1 MKILIDARLYGSENA
16 GLGRYLNNLVSE
28 LSKIDSGNEYVLLLR
43 KKYFD
48 SLKLPGS
55 WKKVLADFRHYSF
68 KEQII
73 LPNLIK
79 KQNPDLVHFPHF
91 NVPISFK
98 GRYVVTIHD
107 LLMHTQK
114 GLPATTLPAPTYF
127 LKRLGYRLVFDTAVK
142 NSLAVIVPSL
152 AVKNDLIKEYKGVSE
167 KVYVTY
173 EGIDEKISNTD
184 TVKIDSPYFVY
195 VGNAYPH
202 KNLKRL
208 IQAIV
213 LLNVNRDV
221 HTGHDEKIIL
231 AIVSARNAFTS
242 RLEKMVD
249 ELKAK
254 DVIRFLGS
262 VPDNQLG
269 SLYKNSLGFVF
280 PSLSE
285 GFGLPGL
292 EAMNAGTLVLA
303 SEIAVFK
310 EIYGEHAIY
319 FNPLD
324 FSSIERSMR
333 NVIEMED
340 SKRKNLIAEGQ
351 KFAKRYSWAKM
362 AKETLKIY
370 ESTFKKENSNS
381 LR

>member
-16 GLGRYLNNLVSE
+16 GLGRYLNNLISE

-43 KKYFD
+43 KRYFD
-48 SLKLPGS
+48 LLKLPGN

-68 KEQII
+68 KEQVM
-73 LPNLIK
+73 LSGLIK
-79 KQNPDLVHFPHF
+79 KENPDLVHFPHF
-91 NVPISFK
+91 NVPISYK
-98 GRYVVTIHD
+98 GKYVVTIHD

-114 GLPATTLPAPTYF
+114 GLPATTLPAPIYF
-127 LKRLGYRLVFDTAVK
+127 LKRFGYRLVFDTAVK

-173 EGIDEKISNTD
+173 EGVDEKILNTD
-184 TVKIDSPYFVY
+184 TIKIDSPYFVY

-208 IQAIV
+208 IQAIT
-213 LLNVNRDV
+213 LLNVNHDV
-221 HTGHDEKIIL
+221 HTGRDEKIIL
-231 AIVSARNAFTS
+231 AIASARNVFTS
-242 RLEKMVD
+242 RLEKMAD

-254 DVIRFLGS
+254 DFVRFLGP
-262 VPDNQLG
+262 VPDEQLG

-303 SEIAVFK
+303 SEIGVFK

-324 FSSIERSMR
+324 FSSIEKSMK

-370 ESTFKKENSNS
+370 EGTFKKENSNR